1 MARKADR
8 KRKRRRIRWDI
19 ETFCVLVFVAGFVF
33 YGFAK
38 IGLNSYN
45 ITLQQKEQ
53 KLANEILQKK
63 NEVEDLQ
70 AEVHSMQDKGR
81 VLNLLG
87 DQVQDNSGN
96 IYLIGKTE

>member
-1 MARKADR
+1 M
-8 KRKRRRIRWDI
+8 
-19 ETFCVLVFVAGFVF
+19 ETICVFVFIFGALF

-53 KLANEILQKK
+53 KLANEIARKE
-63 NEVEDLQ
+63 NEVEDLL
-70 AEVHSMQDKGR
+70 AEVHTMQDKGR

-87 DQVQDNSGN
+87 DQVQDNSNN
-96 IYLIGKTE
+96 IYLIGNAD